1 MDKRSNIGKGL
12 GIDMKKLFDGKKTE
26 QVFLLSEYGKQKL
39 LGYADSFKEI
49 AKTLE
54 EEFKW
59 EQGEQS
65 RQSRIYNRKLWE
77 NRCMLAENLN
87 EMAGVMAQVA
97 GEVFSYR
104 PFPERLARQ
113 IVQALRTEG
122 ILVSDLYYIDR
133 SDGRTMISIT
143 MLTEKKGGIS
153 VENASDMLSVLMDM
167 RLVPSMNC
175 YYYIDASLRSYT
187 FIEEAGFVVLTGAA
201 KAVKETEPKSGDN
214 YTILE
219 SEKGK
224 MTMLL
229 SDGMGSGEKASQD
242 SEVVLDLMEKL
253 IEAGYRPGAAANLVN
268 SALITSGEEQNMST
282 LDICEVDLY
291 DGVCEFTKIGAAA
304 SFIKRGH
311 MVEQIS
317 GGSLPLGIFKGIES
331 DCTRRRL
338 MDGDYVFLVSD
349 GIIDA
354 IEDCDYKED
363 ICEIVGNLE
372 QENPR
377 ELADALLQIVLR
389 KTKGHI
395 RDDMTILVF
404 GLWEN
409 I

>member
-153 VENASDMLSVLMDM
+153 VENASDMLSVLMDI

-175 YYYIDASLRSYT
+175 CYYIDASLHSYT

-409 I
+409 T

>member
-1 MDKRSNIGKGL
+1 MVKRSNIGKGL

-49 AKTLE
+49 AKALE

-97 GEVFSYR
+97 GEVFSYK
-104 PFPERLARQ
+104 PFPERLAKQ
-113 IVQALRTEG
+113 IVQALRTES

-175 YYYIDASLRSYT
+175 HYYIDTSLRSYT

-201 KAVKETEPKSGDN
+201 KAVKETESKSGDN
-214 YTILE
+214 YAILE

-331 DCTRRRL
+331 DCIRRRL
-338 MDGDYVFLVSD
+338 MDGDYVFLMSD

-363 ICEIVGNLE
+363 ICEILGSLE
-372 QENPR
+372 QENPK
-377 ELADALLQIVLR
+377 ELAEALLQIVLR

>member
-153 VENASDMLSVLMDM
+153 VENASDMLSVLMDI

-175 YYYIDASLRSYT
+175 CYYIDASLRSYT

-331 DCTRRRL
+331 DCIRRRL
-338 MDGDYVFLVSD
+338 VDGDYVFLVSD

-409 I
+409 T

>member
-133 SDGRTMISIT
+133 SDGRTMISVT

-153 VENASDMLSVLMDM
+153 VENASDMLSVLMDI

-175 YYYIDASLRSYT
+175 CYYIDASLRSYT

-331 DCTRRRL
+331 DCIRRRL
-338 MDGDYVFLVSD
+338 VDGDYVFLVSD

-409 I
+409 T

>member
-133 SDGRTMISIT
+133 SDGRTMISVT

-153 VENASDMLSVLMDM
+153 VENASDMLSVLMDI

-175 YYYIDASLRSYT
+175 FYYIDASLRSYT

-229 SDGMGSGEKASQD
+229 SDGMGSGEKASRD
-242 SEVVLDLMEKL
+242 SEEVLDLMEKL

-331 DCTRRRL
+331 DCIRRRL
-338 MDGDYVFLVSD
+338 VDGDYVFLVSD

-409 I
+409 T

>member
-1 MDKRSNIGKGL
+1 MDKRSNVGKGMV
-12 GIDMKKLFDGKKTE
+12 IDMKKLFDGKKTE

-49 AKTLE
+49 AKALE

-97 GEVFSYR
+97 GEVFSYK
-104 PFPERLARQ
+104 PFPERHARQ
-113 IVQALRTEG
+113 IVQALRTES

-187 FIEEAGFVVLTGAA
+187 FIEEASFVVLTGAA

-214 YTILE
+214 YAILE

-268 SALITSGEEQNMST
+268 SALITGGEEQNMST

-331 DCTRRRL
+331 DCIRRRL
-338 MDGDYVFLVSD
+338 MDGDYVFLMSD

-363 ICEIVGNLE
+363 ICEILGNLE
-372 QENPR
+372 QENPK
-377 ELADALLQIVLR
+377 ELAEALLQIVLR

>member
-153 VENASDMLSVLMDM
+153 VENTSDMLSVLMDI

-175 YYYIDASLRSYT
+175 CYYIDASLRSYT

-229 SDGMGSGEKASQD
+229 SDGMGSGEKASRD
-242 SEVVLDLMEKL
+242 SEEVLDLMEKL

-331 DCTRRRL
+331 DCIRRRL
-338 MDGDYVFLVSD
+338 VDGDYVFLVSD

-409 I
+409 T

>member
-1 MDKRSNIGKGL
+1 
-12 GIDMKKLFDGKKTE
+12 MKKLFDGKKTE

-49 AKTLE
+49 AKALE

-97 GEVFSYR
+97 GEVFSYK
-104 PFPERLARQ
+104 PFPERHARQ
-113 IVQALRTEG
+113 IVQALRTES

-214 YTILE
+214 YAILE

-268 SALITSGEEQNMST
+268 SALITGGEEQNMST

-331 DCTRRRL
+331 DCIRRRL
-338 MDGDYVFLVSD
+338 MDGDYVFLMSD

-363 ICEIVGNLE
+363 ICEILGNLE
-372 QENPR
+372 QENPK
-377 ELADALLQIVLR
+377 ELAEALLQIVLR

>member
-175 YYYIDASLRSYT
+175 CYYIDASLRSYT

-409 I
+409 T

>member
-1 MDKRSNIGKGL
+1 MDKRSNVGKGMV
-12 GIDMKKLFDGKKTE
+12 IDMKKLFDGKKTE

-49 AKTLE
+49 AKALE

-97 GEVFSYR
+97 GEVFSYK
-104 PFPERLARQ
+104 PFPERHARQ
-113 IVQALRTEG
+113 IVQALRTES

-153 VENASDMLSVLMDM
+153 VENVSDMLSVLMDM

-214 YTILE
+214 YAILE

-268 SALITSGEEQNMST
+268 SALITGGEEQNMST

-331 DCTRRRL
+331 DCIRRRL
-338 MDGDYVFLVSD
+338 MDGDYVFLMSD

-363 ICEIVGNLE
+363 ICEILGNLE
-372 QENPR
+372 QENPK
-377 ELADALLQIVLR
+377 ELAEALLQIVLR

>member
-133 SDGRTMISIT
+133 SDGRTMISVT

-153 VENASDMLSVLMDM
+153 VENTSDMLSVLMDI

-175 YYYIDASLRSYT
+175 CYYIDASLRSYT

-201 KAVKETEPKSGDN
+201 KAVKETESKSGDN

-229 SDGMGSGEKASQD
+229 SDGMGSGEKASRD
-242 SEVVLDLMEKL
+242 SEEVLDLMEKL

-331 DCTRRRL
+331 DCIRRRL
-338 MDGDYVFLVSD
+338 VDGDYVFLVSD

-409 I
+409 T

>member
-12 GIDMKKLFDGKKTE
+12 VIDMKKLFDGKKTE

-59 EQGEQS
+59 EEGEQS

-97 GEVFSYR
+97 GEVFSYK
-104 PFPERLARQ
+104 PFPDRLARQ
-113 IVQALRTEG
+113 IVQALRTEN
-122 ILVSDLYYIDR
+122 IQVSDLYYIDR

-175 YYYIDASLRSYT
+175 YYYIDSALRSYT

-214 YTILE
+214 YAILE

-224 MTMLL
+224 MTVLL

-268 SALITSGEEQNMST
+268 SALITGGEEQNMST

-291 DGVCEFTKIGAAA
+291 DGICEFTKIGAAA

-317 GGSLPLGIFKGIES
+317 GGSLPLGIFKGIEC
-331 DCTRRRL
+331 DCIRRRL
-338 MDGDYVFLVSD
+338 MDGDYVFLMSD

-354 IEDCDYKED
+354 MEVCDYRED
-363 ICEIVGNLE
+363 ICEIIGNLE